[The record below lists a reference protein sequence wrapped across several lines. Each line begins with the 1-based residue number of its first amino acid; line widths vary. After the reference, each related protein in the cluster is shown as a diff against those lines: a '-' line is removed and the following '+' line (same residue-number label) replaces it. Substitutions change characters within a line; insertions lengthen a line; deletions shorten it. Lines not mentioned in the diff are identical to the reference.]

1 MTRVD
6 DHRPFGLLQLWD
18 TVAEAVPERE
28 CIVQGSRRL
37 TWAQVRDRT
46 ARLGWFLT
54 ARGFGA
60 RPGVTEEWRSPNDLV
75 GLLLRNGP
83 EYLEGSVGSYRAR
96 CAPFNVNHRYR
107 AEELAH
113 LLGDARPSAMV
124 YHREFGPVLTEAL
137 ALASDLD
144 PVLVHVEDGSGA
156 DAVAGSLSY
165 EDVLASAEAPTEP
178 VVPSPDDVHVLYTGG
193 TTGMPKGVI
202 WRLRELAG
210 SPTGITVASLEEAAR
225 AAPRRAWLRAFPAP
239 PLMHGAAAWFSYGAW
254 SRGGTLVLGEDATFD
269 ADRALALARAEDVA
283 WMAIVGDP
291 FAQPLLRALR
301 AGAEPP
307 STLTY
312 VFSSGAALSPTAWSE
327 LEQYFPKLT
336 LVNALGSSETG
347 PQAVQ
352 TSGTQAMFRPG
363 PNTYV
368 VSDDHTS
375 LLSADN
381 PGVGWLSNSG
391 DLPRGYLGDRE
402 RTEAT
407 FRVVEGRRVSVSG
420 DRAAVDATGEIRFL
434 GREATVI
441 NSGGEKIYG
450 EEIENVLRGLPEID
464 DALVFGRPS
473 ERWGHEVV
481 ALLVATDA
489 ELDRDRIRERC
500 DDRLAGYKL
509 PKAVGYVSE
518 IRRHDNGKAD
528 YDWARTTFDSLTPAG
543 RS

>member
-1 MTRVD
+1 MTPSTED
-6 DHRPFGLLQLWD
+6 RPFGLLQLWD
-18 TVAEAVPERE
+18 AVADAVAERE

-46 ARLGWFLT
+46 TRLGWFLT
-54 ARGFGA
+54 AQGFGA

-75 GLLLRNGP
+75 GLLLRNSP
-83 EYLEGSVGSYRAR
+83 EYLEGSIGSYRAR

-113 LLGDARPSAMV
+113 LLGDARPSAMIH
-124 YHREFGPVLTEAL
+124 HRGFGPVLAEAL
-137 ALASDLD
+137 ALVPDLD
-144 PVLVHVEDGSGA
+144 PVLVEVDDGSGV
-156 DAVAGSLSY
+156 DPIVGSLSY
-165 EDVLASAEAPTEP
+165 EDALAGATPPDEP
-178 VVPSPDDVHVLYTGG
+178 VAPSPDDVHVLYTGG

-210 SPTGITVASLEEAAR
+210 RPTGITVSSLDEAR
-225 AAPRRAWLRAFPAP
+225 DAAPRRAWLRAFPAP

-269 ADRALALARAEDVA
+269 ADRALALARDEQVA

-307 STLTY
+307 SSLTY
-312 VFSSGAALSPTAWSE
+312 VFSSGAALSPDAWTE
-327 LEQYFPKLT
+327 LEQYFPTLK

-352 TSGTQAMFRPG
+352 TSSSQTQFRAG
-363 PNTYV
+363 PTTYV
-368 VSDDHTS
+368 VSDDHAS

-391 DLPRGYLGDRE
+391 DLPRGYLNDRE

-420 DRAAVDATGEIRFL
+420 DRAAVDPDGEIRFL

-450 EEIENVLRGLPEID
+450 EEVENVLRGLPEID

-473 ERWGHEVV
+473 ERWGSEVV
-481 ALLVATDA
+481 ALLVATGA
-489 ELDRDRIRERC
+489 ELDRDQIRERC

-509 PKAVGYVSE
+509 PKAVAYVPA
-518 IRRHDNGKAD
+518 IRRHDNGKVD
-528 YDWARTTFDSLTPAG
+528 YEWARNTMAPLAG
-543 RS
+543 RSS